1 MSVSADDSADVLV
14 ACLCAGWC
22 GTCKSYTDTFRELE
36 SRFAGRARFRWIDI
50 EDEAELVD
58 DVDVEN
64 FPTLLVS
71 RGDAVRFFGTVTPHL
86 RTAEAMVERVLVDAM
101 PPLAD
106 AQAQALGA
114 RVRADGGD
122 GA

>member
-1 MSVSADDSADVLV
+1 MTAHDTDPSDVFV

-22 GTCKSYTDTFRELE
+22 GTCQSYAATFRTLQE
-36 SRFAGRARFRWIDI
+36 RFGAQVRFRWVDI
-50 EDEAELVD
+50 EDEAELMD

-71 RGDAVRFFGTVTPHL
+71 RGEAVRFFGTVTPHL
-86 RTAEAMVERVLVDAM
+86 RTAEAMVERVLADAM

-106 AQAQALGA
+106 AQAQALGG
-114 RVRADGGD
+114 RVRSAD
-122 GA
+122 

>member
-1 MSVSADDSADVLV
+1 MNDPVHDSSDVLV

-22 GTCKSYTDTFRELE
+22 GTCKTYTDTFRELAA
-36 SRFAGRARFRWIDI
+36 RFAGRVRFRWIDI
-50 EDEAELVD
+50 EDEADLVD

-86 RTAEAMVERVLVDAM
+86 RTAEAMVERVLADAM

-106 AQAQALGA
+106 AQAQALGS
-114 RVRADGGD
+114 RVRAQGD
-122 GA
+122 DA